1 MTNFRDEVE
10 IHVDRVLIGKVSLV
24 CCFGSLQ
31 HYRIYPDLAE
41 VISHAVLKYSLVSI
55 NNRLWF
61 VMVPISYDKE
71 EPSFALSCLCH
82 ASLEVSLTK
91 YLS

>member
-1 MTNFRDEVE
+1 M
-10 IHVDRVLIGKVSLV
+10 
-24 CCFGSLQ
+24 
-31 HYRIYPDLAE
+31 
-41 VISHAVLKYSLVSI
+41 ISHAVLKYSLVSI

-61 VMVPISYDKE
+61 VMVLISYDKE
-71 EPSFALSCLCH
+71 EPSFALSCLCR